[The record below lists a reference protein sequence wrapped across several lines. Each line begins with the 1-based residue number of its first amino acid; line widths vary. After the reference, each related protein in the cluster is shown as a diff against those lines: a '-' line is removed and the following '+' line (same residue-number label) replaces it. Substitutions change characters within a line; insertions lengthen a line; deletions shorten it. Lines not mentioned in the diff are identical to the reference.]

1 MDVALVGF
9 VAAMIFGGWRTGLI
23 RRLLGLVF
31 LALSLV
37 IGAYLRYPVGA
48 IATTFF
54 KGVPADYANLVG
66 YTIAFPAILAGL
78 HIASHVL
85 LPKTPAHGLSREID
99 ALAGAIFGGIEAV
112 LILTAA
118 IVIFDAYVG
127 TGATLR
133 HAIGP
138 GLLKSITEAMNGS
151 TTVRLLRDT
160 TVPVVLTILGPI
172 LPKDLSSLVP
182 AGLPTLP
189 GGLPIPKP

>member
-1 MDVALVGF
+1 MDAALVGF

-127 TGATLR
+127 TGATIL

-160 TVPVVLTILGPI
+160 TVPIVLTIFGPI